1 MPNAVAG
8 RHGAYSVIAIGVPA
22 GPLADQVGPRLQA
35 VVDAL
40 APWRCGAL
48 LNFCG
53 LRAADRAG
61 LWGPDERLPL
71 ETIRRRHDPAGV
83 LRVDD
88 PNICLLYTSDAADE

>member
-22 GPLADQVGPRLQA
+22 RPLADQVGPRLQA

-61 LWGPDERLPL
+61 LWGPDERLRL

-83 LRVDD
+83 LASR
-88 PNICLLYTSDAADE
+88 